1 MENNTLSK
9 YKKYFENKTILI
21 TGGTGSFGNA
31 VVKKL
36 LATFN
41 PKKIVILSRDEKKQ
55 FDMGNRYDSNKLSF
69 ITGDIRDRET
79 VNHAMNGVNLVF
91 HAAALKQVPN
101 CEFFPM
107 EAIKTNIIGAYNVAN
122 AAIDN
127 NVDKVVMLSTDK
139 AVYPINVMGMTKA
152 LMEKIMVA
160 ASREK
165 RGKTILCCTRYGNV
179 MYTRG
184 SVIPFFID
192 LIKNKK
198 PLKVTDRN
206 MTRFMMSLD
215 ESIDLVF
222 YALAYG
228 GNGEIYVRKAPAA
241 TIGDLTEAII
251 SLFSFK
257 KGIEEIGVRPG
268 EKKHETLISREELCR
283 TEDKGDYYKIIPEA
297 PKMDYRSYYFN
308 GIKKNSLSEEGYTSD
323 NTKRISVKEIKKLL
337 LSLDEVK
344 EEIKS
349 LKK

>member
-1 MENNTLSK
+1 
-9 YKKYFENKTILI
+9 
-21 TGGTGSFGNA
+21 
-31 VVKKL
+31 
-36 LATFN
+36 
-41 PKKIVILSRDEKKQ
+41 
-55 FDMGNRYDSNKLSF
+55 
-69 ITGDIRDRET
+69 
-79 VNHAMNGVNLVF
+79 
-91 HAAALKQVPN
+91 
-101 CEFFPM
+101 M

-222 YALAYG
+222 Y
-228 GNGEIYVRKAPAA
+228 V
-241 TIGDLTEAII
+241 I
-251 SLFSFK
+251 SLWWK
-257 KGIEEIGVRPG
+257 WRNI
-268 EKKHETLISREELCR
+268 C
-283 TEDKGDYYKIIPEA
+283 
-297 PKMDYRSYYFN
+297 
-308 GIKKNSLSEEGYTSD
+308 
-323 NTKRISVKEIKKLL
+323 TKSSCCYDR
-337 LSLDEVK
+337 
-344 EEIKS
+344 
-349 LKK
+349 